1 MMVTS
6 AYVQLLRIRIIQQQ
20 EALNSGYTLESSG
33 EFLQVPSEVSERKFS
48 FQVRKRTTNIVY

>member
-6 AYVQLLRIRIIQQQ
+6 AYVQLLRIQIIQQQ

-33 EFLQVPSEVSERKFS
+33 EFLQVPGEVSERKFS

>member
-33 EFLQVPSEVSERKFS
+33 EFLQVPRLHPAL
-48 FQVRKRTTNIVY
+48 